1 MLIKC
6 PECNLD
12 LSDKAFACP
21 HCGYPMKT
29 SSNNHARRKPK
40 HMRLPNGFG
49 QISEIKGRKLR
60 KPFRAMVTIGKTD
73 EGKPICKMLQP
84 VSYFETYND
93 AYKALMEYNKNPY
106 VFNNDATVQE
116 LFESW
121 SKQYF
126 RTCSESSK
134 NSVRTVWRYCDSIKN
149 IKVIEIR
156 PRHLR
161 YCMEE
166 GCVTVKGVKKTAS
179 AGIKTK
185 MKSMFNMMFDYALEY
200 ELVEQNYSR
209 TISISKADIKEA
221 EAGVE
226 HHIPYTD
233 EEIKKLWQNINMPGA
248 DVILIQCYTGWRP
261 QELELLLLENINLE
275 EWTMT
280 GGVKTKSGINRVVP
294 IHTRIRPLVEA
305 RYNASLSAGSK
316 YLFTNIN
323 PVHSNT
329 ENKVSYTYR
338 RFHTDLK
345 NIIERLGFNP
355 DHKPHDGRH
364 HFVTMAK
371 KYNVDEYAIK
381 RIAGHKIKDITE
393 AVYTT
398 RDVSWL
404 RNEIEKIK

>member
-1 MLIKC
+1 
-6 PECNLD
+6 
-12 LSDKAFACP
+12 
-21 HCGYPMKT
+21 
-29 SSNNHARRKPK
+29 
-40 HMRLPNGFG
+40 
-49 QISEIKGRKLR
+49 
-60 KPFRAMVTIGKTD
+60 
-73 EGKPICKMLQP
+73 
-84 VSYFETYND
+84 
-93 AYKALMEYNKNPY
+93 
-106 VFNNDATVQE
+106 
-116 LFESW
+116 
-121 SKQYF
+121 
-126 RTCSESSK
+126 
-134 NSVRTVWRYCDSIKN
+134 
-149 IKVIEIR
+149 
-156 PRHLR
+156 
-161 YCMEE
+161 
-166 GCVTVKGVKKTAS
+166 
-179 AGIKTK
+179 
-185 MKSMFNMMFDYALEY
+185 
-200 ELVEQNYSR
+200 
-209 TISISKADIKEA
+209 
-221 EAGVE
+221 
-226 HHIPYTD
+226 
-233 EEIKKLWQNINMPGA
+233 
-248 DVILIQCYTGWRP
+248 
-261 QELELLLLENINLE
+261 
-275 EWTMT
+275 MT

-345 NIIERLGFNP
+345 NIIDKLGFNP